1 MPKILIIEDDSDIRD
16 NISDLLEAE
25 GYEVYSAENGKQGIT
40 QAIQH
45 LPDLIICD
53 VMMPI
58 LDGFSVLEE
67 LRQKPA
73 TCLTPFLFL
82 TALADRGHMR
92 QGMNLGADDYLTKPV
107 DSDELIK
114 AVQTRLNR
122 QANIVETT
130 QQQLKALA
138 GKMNGYLPEEMIE
151 PLSVILLSSEILVK
165 HATDATPG
173 QLTELGRNINRTAN
187 RLNRL
192 IQNRLLIS
200 KLEQI
205 ANDPAALLAYQNNLL
220 TVNRIEAV
228 NAEIT
233 MMAKEIARR
242 YNRSS
247 DLDVQLANIAIRTSE
262 EHLKKLVEEMLD
274 NAFRYS
280 WSGSTIALVSGFSQR
295 RDRYVVAV
303 YNSIANFD
311 QSIAG
316 IFTGTRK
323 LDNEEAKRY
332 PGLLLLKRIVEIYKG
347 DLAFD
352 LSTGNRIGIAAR
364 LPI

>member
-1 MPKILIIEDDSDIRD
+1 
-16 NISDLLEAE
+16 
-25 GYEVYSAENGKQGIT
+25 
-40 QAIQH
+40 
-45 LPDLIICD
+45 
-53 VMMPI
+53 
-58 LDGFSVLEE
+58 
-67 LRQKPA
+67 
-73 TCLTPFLFL
+73 
-82 TALADRGHMR
+82 
-92 QGMNLGADDYLTKPV
+92 
-107 DSDELIK
+107 
-114 AVQTRLNR
+114 
-122 QANIVETT
+122 VETT